1 MPHLHC
7 VRITPDGKYLL
18 ADDLGTDQIHKFN
31 INPNA
36 NADNKE
42 KFLTKGT
49 PEAFKVAPGS
59 GPRHLIFNSDGKFAY
74 LINEIGG
81 TVIAFRYADG
91 MLDEIQTVAADTVNA
106 QGSGDIH
113 LSPDGKYLY
122 ASNRLKADGVAIF
135 KVDETNGT
143 LTKVG
148 YQLTGIHPRNFIIT
162 PNGKYLLVACRDTN
176 VIQLFERD
184 QATGLLTDIKKDIKV
199 DKPVCLK
206 FVD

>member
-1 MPHLHC
+1 M
-7 VRITPDGKYLL
+7 V
-18 ADDLGTDQIHKFN
+18 N

-176 VIQLFERD
+176 VIQIFERD

>member
-1 MPHLHC
+1 
-7 VRITPDGKYLL
+7 
-18 ADDLGTDQIHKFN
+18 
-31 INPNA
+31 
-36 NADNKE
+36 
-42 KFLTKGT
+42 
-49 PEAFKVAPGS
+49 
-59 GPRHLIFNSDGKFAY
+59 
-74 LINEIGG
+74 
-81 TVIAFRYADG
+81 

-176 VIQLFERD
+176 VIQIFERD

-199 DKPVCLK
+199 DKPVCVK
-206 FVD
+206 FIPNPKQS